1 MVLGRAIQEGYNIL
15 DFDFCANL
23 SAEDFDK
30 ILRASTEIPLFNERF
45 VILNEIG
52 LTVLKKY
59 NGKLAN
65 LIN

>member
-30 ILRASTEIPLFNERF
+30 ILRASTEIPLFNERLI
-45 VILNEIG
+45 ILNEIG
-52 LTVLKKY
+52 QTVLKKY